1 MQNLGKVK
9 FDPPKVPVIFVLGEL
24 LIFKLHKKH
33 INHSEYHVL
42 CDCIVKLIFF
52 LYLFIK
58 VYEL

>member
-33 INHSEYHVL
+33 ITQNIMFYVNIENAF
-42 CDCIVKLIFF
+42 LIF
-52 LYLFIK
+52 
-58 VYEL
+58 VYNINAL